1 MGLNKNV
8 SGYLP
13 DETPPIAPATISPTP
28 KPVIGGLEIYLF
40 GVIAAQGIAIFMDK
54 KVDMFDSKNLA
65 VIACILI
72 IGLGGNSA
80 FGGMI
85 PFFGLNMPTIATAAI
100 VGIGLNFLLSLK
112 KTPKK

>member
-1 MGLNKNV
+1 ITMV
-8 SGYLP
+8 ISFF
-13 DETPPIAPATISPTP
+13 TPLINLIYSIP

-85 PFFGLNMPTIATAAI
+85 PIFGVQVPTIATAAML
-100 VGIGLNFLLSLK
+100 GIGLNFLLSFRKDL
-112 KTPKK
+112 